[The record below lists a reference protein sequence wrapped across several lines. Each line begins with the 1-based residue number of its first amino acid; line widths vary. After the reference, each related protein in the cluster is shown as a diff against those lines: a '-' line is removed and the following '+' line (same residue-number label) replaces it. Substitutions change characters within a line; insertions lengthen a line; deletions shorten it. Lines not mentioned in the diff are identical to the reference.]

1 MHNRRMKKRALPIMS
16 VLLLSACLL
25 SACAGMFPGTPP
37 APYPADDAPLTL
49 RATNFAALP
58 GWELDDLQGSLAA
71 LARSCAKLKAQDQS
85 KAFGDAAWN
94 IKVGDWAPA
103 CSRIESGE
111 AAQNPRAFYQQY
123 FTPYEATS
131 GSYREGLFTGYYEAS
146 LRGARVKTPPYNT
159 PLLARPDDLVM
170 VELGDF
176 RESLKGQRIAGRV
189 VKGALKPYESRAEIE
204 AGKLANATPLVYVD
218 DPVDAFFLHIQ
229 GSGRVLLDDGSEMR
243 VGYAGQNGHV
253 YYAIGRELVK
263 RGYMDKDA
271 VSMQA
276 IRVWLS
282 AHPDQAAELMN
293 LNPSYVFFEEL
304 KGEGPLGAQNVALT
318 PMRSLA
324 VDRTKIPY
332 STPLWL
338 SIKEPV
344 AGQGDLQ
351 RLVIAQDTGGAI
363 KGPLR
368 GDFYWGYGEEAAHKA
383 GLMKAPGRYWLLL
396 PRARLD

>member
-1 MHNRRMKKRALPIMS
+1 MKTRALFI
-16 VLLLSACLL
+16 LSALLL
-25 SACAGMFPGTPP
+25 SACAGTTPP
-37 APYPADDAPLTL
+37 ATTSLYPADDAPLTL

-58 GWELDDLQGSLAA
+58 GWESDDLQGSIEA
-71 LARSCAKLKAQDQS
+71 LARSCVKLKAQNQT
-85 KAFGDAAWN
+85 KVFGDAAWH
-94 IKVGDWAPA
+94 ISIGDWAPA
-103 CSRIESGE
+103 CGKIESG
-111 AAQNPRAFYQQY
+111 AAAVNPRAFFQQY
-123 FTPYEATS
+123 FTPFEATS
-131 GSYREGLFTGYYEAS
+131 GDYREGLFTGYYEAS
-146 LRGARVKTPPYNT
+146 LRGSRVRTAQYNT

-176 RESLKGQRIAGRV
+176 REGLKGQRIAGRV
-189 VKGALKPYESRAEIE
+189 VKGALKPYESRANIE
-204 AGKLANATPLVYVD
+204 AGKLSHATPLVYVD

-229 GSGRVLLDDGSEMR
+229 GSGRVLMDDGSEMR
-243 VGYAGQNGHV
+243 VGYAAQNGHV

-263 RGYMDKDA
+263 RGQMDKDA
-271 VSMQA
+271 VSMQS
-276 IRVWLS
+276 IRAWLT
-282 AHPDQAAELMN
+282 AHPDQAAEFMN

-318 PMRSLA
+318 PTRSMA

-338 SIKEPV
+338 ALKEPV

-368 GDFYWGYGEEAAHKA
+368 GDYYWGYGEDAAHKA
-383 GLMKAPGRYWLLL
+383 GLMKATGRYWLLL
-396 PRARLD
+396 PRVGLD